1 MTAHSNFVQWIRHH
15 KILTALATMLFVV
28 GACKAAE
35 LLTPAK
41 EIALIIGEPWKD
53 MQARSSATIADNIP
67 DEIWYRMPKGLAY
80 LRFADP
86 KHGFVTPPAKFF
98 TVSFDDDASIRS
110 VRMSPQIEPL
120 QLQQALD
127 VMLDLQTQWRKSGWL
142 LTDPE
147 EPAYENTPE
156 WISRIE
162 ECRSNAT
169 FWHVPDKYQIA
180 VGIACYKDQRYPN
193 EKRFM
198 INFSMGRPWY
208 EPWKYN
214 FPLDQSKP
222 Y

>member
-1 MTAHSNFVQWIRHH
+1 MKAQHNVTQWIKRH
-15 KILTALATMLFVV
+15 KAMTALAAALLVV

-53 MQARSSATIADNIP
+53 MQARSTA
-67 DEIWYRMPKGLAY
+67 EIGPVFKDSNWYRQPKELSY
-80 LRFADP
+80 LRFADSQY
-86 KHGFVTPPAKFF
+86 GFTTPPAKFF
-98 TVSFDDDASIRS
+98 TVSFDEKANVRS
-110 VRMSPQIEPL
+110 VRMSPQVEPL
-120 QLQQALD
+120 KLQQALN
-127 VMLDLQTQWRKSGWL
+127 VILDLQTQWRNSGWL
-142 LTDPE
+142 LTDPD

-156 WISRIE
+156 WISKIE
-162 ECRSNAT
+162 GCRSNAT

-180 VGIACYKDQRYPN
+180 VGIACYKDERYPN

-198 INFSMGRPWY
+198 INFSMGKPWY

>member
-1 MTAHSNFVQWIRHH
+1 MKVHSQLIQQIKTH
-15 KILTALATMLFVV
+15 KVLAVIAATLLVI

-41 EIALIIGEPWKD
+41 EIALIIDEPWTD
-53 MQARSSATIADNIP
+53 MQARSTA
-67 DEIWYRMPKGLAY
+67 EIGPVFKDSNWYRQPRELSY

-86 KHGFVTPPAKFF
+86 KYGFTTPPAKFF
-98 TVSFDDDASIRS
+98 TVSFDEKANIRS
-110 VRMSPQIEPL
+110 VRMSPQVEPL
-120 QLQQALD
+120 RLRQALD
-127 VMLDLQTQWRKSGWL
+127 VILDLQTQWRKSGWL

-147 EPAYENTPE
+147 EPAYENTSE
-156 WISRIE
+156 WIARIE

-198 INFSMGRPWY
+198 INFSMGKPWY
-208 EPWKYN
+208 EPWKYD